1 MSCSLAFSERGKAGL
16 NVYRFLMV
24 SSVPSLLGTPNWQFS
39 AAGDGCCLHL
49 ESDCRKTG
57 EGILMI
63 PMIGQKLFLIQEP
76 PQKENCNL
84 KGVHNLTKWPML

>member
-1 MSCSLAFSERGKAGL
+1 
-16 NVYRFLMV
+16 
-24 SSVPSLLGTPNWQFS
+24 
-39 AAGDGCCLHL
+39 
-49 ESDCRKTG
+49 
-57 EGILMI
+57 MI